1 MVESAC
7 DGLDVC
13 STERKKRVM
22 FKDERIIGSS
32 SRWCLP
38 ILLAISLAGCG
49 SPEERAQN
57 YYARGMALIEK
68 GDDLAARI
76 ELLNA
81 VKYKSDK
88 VEVWKALAGIDE
100 RTKAQSLFLDLRRIV
115 ELDPGDLDA
124 RLKLARIM
132 LAAGATDAAS
142 KVIELAREGDVPN
155 PELHAL
161 KAAVLARGSDFTGA
175 VREANRALSID
186 PNNVEALT
194 FLASR
199 KLAERDPD
207 GALKIL
213 DALRIDPNQEK
224 RVRQLKI
231 QALVQKTD
239 LKSAEQ
245 VLRSAIATD
254 PNESGARVQ
263 LVQLLTSERKFDEAE
278 KELRARIDAT
288 PSDRKAVLDLV
299 RFLNASKGADAAG
312 QELENRIKAGGDVFD
327 YQLALAQ
334 LDVSRGRAD
343 GAIKL
348 LQELVS
354 SSSAADRKA
363 TAQLSLAEIYV
374 ARNDVAAAEPIIA
387 QIIAADTRNTGALK
401 LRASIKL
408 NRGQIDEAIADI
420 REALNDQPKASDL
433 LLLLGAAYER
443 GGKMELAERQYAD
456 ASKSSGF
463 NPAATL
469 RYVGFLQRKGDP
481 SQAESVLTEAANK
494 NPGNLQILTSLAQVR
509 LSRRNWAGARA
520 VADALA
526 NKPANRALAEEIRAA
541 SYAGENKP
549 DASIA
554 ALERAHNEAPD
565 AVQPLVALASAYL
578 AQKQSDKASALLQDM
593 LKKFPHN
600 PELLV
605 LSGRAKMAQNKQDQ
619 ALQDFKSAIADGP
632 QNPAGYAAL
641 ADFYSQQKNYDS
653 AIAVIESGLRQ
664 QPGNMNFRLGLAGY
678 QLQKGNREAAIA
690 QYESILKDQPSQI
703 IAINNLAN
711 LLVERSSDKA
721 DLYRAGLLAEQL
733 KDSKIAQFQD
743 TYGWVQYRR
752 GNYEVAGPALENAA
766 AQLPDNTSARYHLGL
781 TYKALG
787 NTEKATGELKKALEL
802 EPDGTPL
809 KADIKTALEA
819 QGK

>member
-1 MVESAC
+1 MS
-7 DGLDVC
+7 
-13 STERKKRVM
+13 
-22 FKDERIIGSS
+22 KDERITGS
-32 SRWCLP
+32 SRWYLP
-38 ILLAISLAGCG
+38 ILLAIGLAGCG
-49 SPEERAQN
+49 SPEEKAQN
-57 YYARGMALIEK
+57 YYARGMALIAK
-68 GDDLAARI
+68 GDDLAART

-100 RTKAQSLFLDLRRIV
+100 RTKAQSLFVDIRRIV
-115 ELDPGDLDA
+115 ELDPSDLDA

-132 LAAGATDAAS
+132 LVAGATDAAS
-142 KVIELAREGDVPN
+142 KLIELAREGEIPN

-161 KAAVLARGSDFTGA
+161 KAAVLARGSDFAGA

-186 PNNVEALT
+186 PNNAEALT

-207 GALKIL
+207 GALKML
-213 DALRIDPNQEK
+213 DALRTDPNQEK

-231 QALVQKTD
+231 QALVQKAD

-278 KELRARIDAT
+278 QELRARIDAT
-288 PSDRKAVLDLV
+288 PDDLKAVLDLV
-299 RFLNASKGADAAG
+299 RFLDAAKG
-312 QELENRIKAGGDVFD
+312 GDAARQELENRIKASGDVFD

-334 LDVSRGRAD
+334 LDVNRGKAD
-343 GAIKL
+343 DAIKL
-348 LQELVS
+348 LKDLVS
-354 SSSAADRKA
+354 SSSAANRKA

-374 ARNDVAAAEPIIA
+374 ARNDIAAAEPIIA
-387 QIIAADTRNTGALK
+387 QIISADRRNTGALK
-401 LRASIKL
+401 LRASIRL

-456 ASKSSGF
+456 ASRSSGF

-469 RYVGFLQRKGDP
+469 RYVAFLQRKGDP
-481 SQAESVLTEAANK
+481 SQAESVLTEARN
-494 NPGNLQILTSLAQVR
+494 NNRGNVQIQTSLAQMR

-526 NKPANRALAEEIRAA
+526 DNPANRALAEQIRAA
-541 SYAGENKP
+541 SYAGENKM
-549 DASIA
+549 DANIA

-565 AVQPLVALASAYL
+565 AVQPLVALVSAYL
-578 AQKQSDKASALLQDM
+578 TQKQPDKASALLQDM

-605 LSGRAKMAQNKQDQ
+605 LSGRVKIAQNKQDQ
-619 ALQDFKSAIADGP
+619 AVQDFKSAIADGP

-641 ADFYSQQKNYDS
+641 SDFYSQQKNYDS
-653 AIAVIESGLRQ
+653 AIGVIESGLRQ
-664 QPGNMNFRLGLAGY
+664 LPGNMNLRLGLASY
-678 QLQKGNREAAIA
+678 QLQEGNREAAIA
-690 QYESILKDQPSQI
+690 QYETILKDQPAQI
-703 IAINNLAN
+703 VAVNNLAS
-711 LLVERSSDKA
+711 LLTERSSEKS
-721 DLYRAGLLAEQL
+721 DLDRAAALVEQL
-733 KDSKIAQFQD
+733 KDLKVAQFQD
-743 TYGWVQYRR
+743 TYGWVQYKR
-752 GNYEVAGPALENAA
+752 GSYQAA
-766 AQLPDNTSARYHLGL
+766 AQALEKAAEQMPDLPAVHYHLGL
-781 TYKALG
+781 TYKAQG
-787 NTEKATGELKKALEL
+787 NSEKAMTELNRALQL
-802 EPDGTPL
+802 EPDGTAL
-809 KADIKTALEA
+809 KSNIRSALGEA
-819 QGK
+819 GSK